1 MTLFDAYFFVDWS
14 ASNKPTRLKPKKDTI
29 WLGELVRGSA
39 LAERYHRTR
48 SACVDD
54 LLGRLRALTA
64 DGLRVL
70 VGFDFA
76 YGYPRGLAE
85 ALGLP
90 SSVAPWART
99 WELLASRIA
108 DGANNESNRWRVAS
122 ELNRALMPAAR
133 LVGPFWGCPL
143 GAATATLKASK
154 REGELAFPFLSRS
167 GRSLPEWRHAEAR
180 ARSKNPSVQS
190 TWKLFT
196 SGSVGSQALVG
207 IPRVA
212 RIRHDAVLAPF
223 SKVWPFETGFGPA
236 PGPATGPFVL
246 HAEVWPVLFGT
257 EVEAQIAADREL
269 DILDQAQVRALCAW
283 AERTDAAGELGRFF
297 DRPADLPDPVVQ
309 DCVDEEGWILGLP

>member
-1 MTLFDAYFFVDWS
+1 MTLFDTYFFVDWS

-133 LVGPFWGCPL
+133 LVGPFWGCPP

-223 SKVWPFETGFGPA
+223 SKVWPFENLTTSGASPRRA
-236 PGPATGPFVL
+236 PLRRYSSEIWQT
-246 HAEVWPVLFGT
+246 FGT
-257 EVEAQIAADREL
+257 ANLQ
-269 DILDQAQVRALCAW
+269 
-283 AERTDAAGELGRFF
+283 RF
-297 DRPADLPDPVVQ
+297 
-309 DCVDEEGWILGLP
+309 CVTRK

>member
-14 ASNKPTRLKPKKDTI
+14 ASSAPTRRKPKKDAV
-29 WLGELVRGSA
+29 WLGELVRGA
-39 LAERYHRTR
+39 PPAERYHRTR
-48 SACVDD
+48 SACIDD
-54 LLGRLRALTA
+54 LLRRVRALAA

-70 VGFDFA
+70 IGFDFA
-76 YGYPRGLAE
+76 YGYPRGLAD
-85 ALGLP
+85 ALGL
-90 SSVAPWART
+90 SSNAAPWART
-99 WELLASRIA
+99 WDVLASKIT
-108 DGANNESNRWRVAS
+108 DGANNGSNRWRVAS
-122 ELNRALMPAAR
+122 ELNRALMPVASP
-133 LVGPFWGCPL
+133 VGPFWGCPP

-154 REGELAFPFLSRS
+154 REGKLAFPFLSRA

-236 PGPATGPFVL
+236 LGPATGPFVL

-309 DCVDEEGWILGLP
+309 DCVEEEGWILGLP